1 MAGYTRQSSS
11 SIASGQSVAATPLNN
26 EFNQVQA
33 AFDASSGHNHDGSTS
48 GNGPKLALTASVSGF
63 LPLAN
68 GGVAGK
74 NNVASSAVPAVT
86 NDVDEGYNV
95 GSFWANEATDR
106 GYICYNNADGAAVW
120 KEIVHIDAS
129 SVATVNGLVTATAG
143 LHTAGVSVSS
153 GVTTLA
159 TSHLGS
165 FIFCTGSGTKTIRLP
180 DASSTYSGKDG
191 GHFTIVNIGTG
202 VATIDASTNSQTL
215 YWASGASATTT
226 GNRSLA
232 GGGVCTVAI
241 ASASADQYA
250 IFGSGL
256 S

>member
-48 GNGPKLALTASVSGF
+48 GNGPKIALTTSVSGY

-74 NNVASSAVPAVT
+74 NNATTSNPAVGDDT
-86 NDVDEGYNV
+86 ADGYNV
-95 GSFWANEATDR
+95 GSFWGNTSTDG
-106 GYICYNNADGAAVW
+106 GYLCYDASSGAAVW

-153 GVTTLA
+153 GTTTLA